1 MKRLCSQ
8 PGERERERERE
19 RARERENGDLASVDD
34 GERAGSI

>member
-19 RARERENGDLASVDD
+19 RARERENGDLGSVDD